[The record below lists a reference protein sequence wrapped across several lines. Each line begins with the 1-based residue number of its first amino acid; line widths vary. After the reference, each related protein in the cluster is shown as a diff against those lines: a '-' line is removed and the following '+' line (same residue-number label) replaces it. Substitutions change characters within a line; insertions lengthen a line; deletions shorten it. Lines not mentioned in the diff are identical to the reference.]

1 MNLKISQEDFNRSP
15 FKESLADKQDI
26 IFLVKDHKYIIFK
39 VSDDFVRDLNIL
51 LNSWENQ
58 TNYTTI
64 LINLIFKAD
73 NYNWKKLH
81 KIYPAETFTIWCYK
95 NVLGFAEQLKI

>member
-1 MNLKISQEDFNRSP
+1 MNLKVLLEDYNRSP
-15 FKESLADKQDI
+15 AESSEFCLGEGNQV
-26 IFLVKDHKYIIFK
+26 IFE

-51 LNSWENQ
+51 LNPVGKNQ
-58 TNYTTI
+58 TNYTTM